1 MSEGRYQYH
10 WQARTFETYRPPN
23 RLNRGLVTMA
33 PWMDALLLVLFFLLA
48 TSRFVLQPGVAIRL
62 PVGPFTNGASPYG
75 LLGVV
80 VAQESA
86 DGKGV
91 EEILYFDDARF
102 ALGQPATQEKLKK
115 ALAVAAQHKPDQA
128 MVIEADQQVRHG
140 TVVSLITMA
149 AAAGI
154 PDVVVATRPA
164 GVGEGP

>member
-1 MSEGRYQYH
+1 VSEGRYQYH

-33 PWMDALLLVLFFLLA
+33 PWMDALLLVLFFLLV
-48 TSRFVLQPGVAIRL
+48 TSRFVLQPGLSIHL
-62 PVGPFTNGASPYG
+62 PAGPFSNGASPYG

-80 VAQESA
+80 VVQETA

-102 ALGQPATQEKLKK
+102 VLGQPAALEKLKK
-115 ALAVAAQHKPDQA
+115 ALTLGAQHKPGQA
-128 MVIEADQQVRHG
+128 MVIEADQMVRHG
-140 TVVSLITMA
+140 TVVSLINLA

-154 PDVVVATRPA
+154 PDVVVATRPG
-164 GVGEGP
+164 GVGEGL